1 MFSLSVLVL
10 AEAAA
15 EQQLSLLWSLPFG
28 LLLACMGLTQDSVSR
43 CALRCIERPR
53 RTLTGVLARIL
64 RAEQDRTFVSGTQ
77 CQ

>member
-1 MFSLSVLVL
+1 
-10 AEAAA
+10 
-15 EQQLSLLWSLPFG
+15 
-28 LLLACMGLTQDSVSR
+28 MGLTQDSVSR

>member
-1 MFSLSVLVL
+1 VVKLDLPTLNSVNIR
-10 AEAAA
+10 
-15 EQQLSLLWSLPFG
+15 PG
-28 LLLACMGLTQDSVSR
+28 LLLACMGLTQDSVGR